1 MAQFIVRR
9 LQTLIPVIVLVSML
23 SFSLILLLPGDPAM
37 MMLGEQNLTDRTAY
51 LALRAEL
58 GLDKPIP
65 LQYLDWATRAL
76 QGNLGS
82 SLRDHLPIGLEITS
96 HLFPTVELS
105 ILAMIFAL
113 IIAIPA
119 GTLSALKPGSL
130 LDHVATVIALS
141 GVAVPS
147 FFLGILLIYIFSLG
161 LRLIPP
167 SGYVSPLESLG
178 GNLRLMILPAF
189 ALGSAHAAV
198 LTRQIRS
205 ALIEVLQQEYIMT
218 ARSKGLTEAAVVIGH
233 AFRNALVPV
242 VTIIGLQV
250 GTLIGGAVV
259 IETVFSIPGMGRLIV
274 DSIFQRDFPT
284 VQAAVLILALSVLL
298 ANLLTDVLYA
308 YIDPRIRYG

>member
-1 MAQFIVRR
+1 VAQFIVRR